1 MFKITPIQSP
11 EAQIARA
18 KECGITARDG
28 FFAYEMFDV
37 DTLELMGMSQFE
49 ISADGGYI
57 SELVPKIGY
66 DDFEAMFI
74 LGRQTMNFIELCGA
88 RTVKASDAYTDSSL
102 LRAIGFKKLENG
114 EYFCDMEGMF
124 DGKHCSGHAVD
135 LEEAANN

>member
-1 MFKITPIQSP
+1 MFKITPIQSVSDA
-11 EAQIARA
+11 EKYANY
-18 KECGITARDG
+18 CGAVIKNGCFVYAMTDCESGEVMG
-28 FFAYEMFDV
+28 F
-37 DTLELMGMSQFE
+37 SQFE
-49 ISADGGYI
+49 ILDGYGYI
-57 SELVPKIGY
+57 YDVKEAIGKN
-66 DDFEAMFI
+66 DFEAMFI

>member
-114 EYFCDMEGMF
+114 EYTQ
-124 DGKHCSGHAVD
+124 VY
-135 LEEAANN
+135 